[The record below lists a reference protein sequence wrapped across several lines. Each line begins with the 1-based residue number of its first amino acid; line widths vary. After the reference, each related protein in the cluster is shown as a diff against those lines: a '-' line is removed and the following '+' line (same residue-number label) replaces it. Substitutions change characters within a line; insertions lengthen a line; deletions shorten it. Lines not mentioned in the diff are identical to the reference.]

1 MTIVDSAIPLS
12 VPFRGTDSMAKS
24 VTVPISGSVW
34 GNRNARPGKEREL
47 LTGLSGLLRLVFR
60 KNFLWSMQ

>member
-1 MTIVDSAIPLS
+1 MTIVDSVSSPRL
-12 VPFRGTDSMAKS
+12 PFRSTDSMAKS